1 MRFRGLFWQI
11 YISFLLVTVLAVIAI
26 TWYFTSLVRGFYLNE
41 TREKLEAQARII
53 SVEFT
58 DEIIEQR
65 YTEVRNHV
73 KRVSAVSDIRIT
85 IILPDGLVIADNR
98 KDPAK
103 MDNHRTRPEVLEA
116 RRQGIG
122 SSLRFSDTVSKNLMY
137 VAIPL
142 KADGNNLQAY
152 IRAAMPVSAIDDTLA
167 SIQRQISVAGIIIAV
182 LTAII
187 GLIISRR
194 ISAPL
199 ERMITGVER
208 FARGE
213 LDFRVS
219 ATSSN
224 ELRKLTD
231 ALNQMAGQ
239 INEKIRTIDR
249 QKSENQAVLQSM
261 AEGIIA
267 VDYNERILI
276 LNKATNQLLNLNSN
290 GAPGVHVKDVIKNNH
305 LLKIITRTLHSDEMV
320 EDEFVY
326 KNSGSRYLQVHGTK
340 LLNEDGITKGALL
353 VLNDVTRMRRLEEV
367 RRDFVANVSHEIR
380 TPLTSIKGFV
390 EALHDG
396 AIQEPDTAKRFLNII
411 RKQSNR
417 LNSIIE
423 DLLSLASLEGDEAQ
437 STISFDNKKV
447 RKVIKGAIQVCQ
459 PTAKSKN
466 ITIEVDCPD
475 DVRWRMNAPLFEQAL
490 VNLIENS
497 IKYSPEN
504 TTVSINCEEKPEEF
518 VVSVRDQ
525 GIGIANEHLSRI
537 FERFYRV
544 DKARSRK
551 MGGTGLG
558 LAIVKHIANVHGGH
572 VEVDSKAGKGSVF
585 SIHIP
590 RNI

>member
-11 YISFLLVTVLAVIAI
+11 YIAFLLVTVLAVIAI
-26 TWYFTSLVRGFYLNE
+26 TWYFTGLVRDFYLNE

-53 SVEFT
+53 SIEFT

-65 YTEVRNHV
+65 YAEVRNHV
-73 KRVSAVSDIRIT
+73 ERVSAVSDIRIT
-85 IILPDGLVIADNR
+85 IILPGGLVIADNR
-98 KDPAK
+98 KNPEM
-103 MDNHRTRPEVLEA
+103 MDNHGTRPEVLEA
-116 RRQGIG
+116 GKKGIG

-142 KADGNNLQAY
+142 KFEGMLLAY
-152 IRAAMPVSAIDDTLA
+152 IRTAMPVSAIDDTLA
-167 SIQRQISVAGIIIAV
+167 SIQRKISIAGIIIAL
-182 LTAII
+182 LTAVI

-219 ATSSN
+219 ASSSN

-231 ALNQMAGQ
+231 ALNQMASQ

-267 VDYNERILI
+267 VDYNEKILI
-276 LNKATNQLLNLNSN
+276 LNKAANQLLNLNSKS
-290 GAPGVHVKDVIKNNH
+290 APGVHVKDVIKNNN
-305 LLKIITRTLHSDEMV
+305 LLKIITRTLHSDKMV

-340 LLNEDGITKGALL
+340 LHNEDGITKGALL
-353 VLNDVTRMRRLEEV
+353 VLNDVTRMRQLEEV

-390 EALHDG
+390 ETLYDG
-396 AIQEPDTAKRFLNII
+396 AIQEPETAKRFLNII

-466 ITIEVDCPD
+466 IAIEVDCPD
-475 DVRWRMNAPLFEQAL
+475 NLRWRMNAPLVEQAL

-504 TTVSINCEEKPEEF
+504 TTVRIYCEEKSDEF
-518 VVSVRDQ
+518 VFNVRDQ
-525 GIGIANEHLSRI
+525 GIGIDKEHLSRI

-558 LAIVKHIANVHGGH
+558 LAIVKHIANVHSGH